1 MAYIPVAEARGEGVA
16 FGLSEQVDPV
26 TFIPSEI
33 TDGRRVN
40 AFVLMRV
47 AENYGIA
54 SAQALDAALYP
65 CPICGMAF
73 YSREGWGICERCDLE
88 EGEELGLVTIHDH
101 AVKLELSG
109 AYSPRC
115 DY

>member
-1 MAYIPVAEARGEGVA
+1 MTEARGEGAA
-16 FGLSEQVDPV
+16 FGLIEELSPM
-26 TFIPSEI
+26 TLIPDCI
-33 TDGRRVN
+33 TDGQRVN

-47 AENYGIA
+47 ARDYGTE
-54 SAQALDAALYP
+54 SAEALDAATYP

-73 YSREGWGICERCDLE
+73 YSLDGWGICERCDLS
-88 EGEELGLVTIHDH
+88 EGEAAGLVTIHDH
-101 AVKLELSG
+101 EMRLELAG